1 MPQKIADF
9 QIKDT
14 FFIKD
19 KWLILFWLCF
29 TFVFSL
35 YLSYPE
41 LKPTTYGA
49 GFLVFLHLLILLLA
63 RKLLKIF
70 KSINLILSMQVIIS
84 FVMGGLMINN
94 STSATAFLVGF
105 LPIVIIEEIT
115 FIDNRKWL
123 SIFSICYIVL
133 LLFLEIIITDWES
146 VFFMLEAIIA
156 IVFVSKYYYSLIYN
170 NYQKKIE
177 LQQLNVELND
187 AYREVTTLTTREV
200 KQKLARDLHDTL
212 VQDLIGINL
221 QLALIEN
228 HVQKNDLSGTAKSL
242 KDTQKLTKEAII
254 SSRKTITEYRKIKDE
269 DIKLTLKGKVIEKV
283 QLLQKRYGLAT
294 NVNIAA
300 DLELPSKLL
309 IDVVRMINEA
319 LINVVRHAETEEAQ
333 VDAYLK
339 GEKLV
344 IKISNNG
351 IPFPEKYQQRHDHY
365 GLIGM
370 RERAQSHNGDL
381 KIWSTAEVGTIV
393 LIEIPLGGKS
403 NV

>member
-1 MPQKIADF
+1 MSERITDF
-9 QIKDT
+9 QIKKS
-14 FFIKD
+14 FFTRG

-29 TFVFSL
+29 IFIFSL
-35 YLSYPE
+35 SLSYPT
-41 LKPTTYGA
+41 LKVTTYSA
-49 GFLVFLHLLILLLA
+49 GYLIFLHLIILFTA
-63 RKLLKIF
+63 YKLFEVF
-70 KSINLILSMQVIIS
+70 KTINVIIIAQIVVS
-84 FVMGGLMINN
+84 LSMGGLMLYNPI
-94 STSATAFLVGF
+94 TSLVFLIGF
-105 LPIVIIEEIT
+105 LPIIIIEEIT
-115 FIDNRKWL
+115 FIDSKKW
-123 SIFSICYIVL
+123 INMFSACYIII
-133 LLFLEIIITDWES
+133 LLFLGTIGDWENE
-146 VFFMLEAIIA
+146 FFIFEAVIV
-156 IVFVSKYYYSLIYN
+156 IVFISKYYYSLIYN
-170 NYQKKIE
+170 NFKKKIE
-177 LQQLNVELND
+177 LEKINAELND
-187 AYREVTTLTTREV
+187 AYQEVTTLTTRAV